1 MVRIAPGCDIPNLS
15 DIVEDGFDT
24 VFEMFNSSVDYDD
37 VETDV
42 DLSEY
47 IPEMTEV
54 SDIVDDIT

>member
-24 VFEMFNSSVDYDD
+24 VFGMFNDTVDYDD

-42 DLSEY
+42 DLNDY
-47 IPEMTEV
+47 VLDATGV
-54 SDIVDDIT
+54 SDIVDDTA